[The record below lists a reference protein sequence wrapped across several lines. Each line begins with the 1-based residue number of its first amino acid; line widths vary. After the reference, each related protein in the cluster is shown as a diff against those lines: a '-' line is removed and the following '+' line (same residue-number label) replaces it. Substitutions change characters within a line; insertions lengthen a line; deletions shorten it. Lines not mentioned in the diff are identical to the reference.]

1 MTAQQTLAAADLP
14 PITATKAISEAKAH
28 LGAAI
33 MQMVDTD
40 DQIICDHVKA
50 AHELLRLIRC
60 E

>member
-1 MTAQQTLAAADLP
+1 MTSAQLSATDLP
-14 PITATKAISEAKAH
+14 PISAAKAISEAKAH